1 MTPPTK
7 RNQDG
12 KPEKAERRFSSAAE
26 ISLSLGS
33 GDEPSLLGGAVR
45 SDFSDPRMPC
55 LPCTML
61 ALTSLRNQLTV
72 KYNESALPPDDG
84 RIQLT
89 REWME
94 TSPGATELFDLWTAI
109 SQVRNAD
116 LSTRGPA

>member
-1 MTPPTK
+1 
-7 RNQDG
+7 
-12 KPEKAERRFSSAAE
+12 
-26 ISLSLGS
+26 
-33 GDEPSLLGGAVR
+33 
-45 SDFSDPRMPC
+45 
-55 LPCTML
+55 ML
-61 ALTSLRNQLTV
+61 VLTSLRNQLTV

-109 SQVRNAD
+109 GQVRNAD